1 MVVGESK
8 RFDYTG
14 NIQTIVLE
22 PGKYKL
28 ECYGAQG
35 YAILNGTGGK
45 GSYAQGEIIIR
56 KKETLYICVGG
67 LNTGYNGGE
76 GDVPGGGATHI
87 ARRTGLLKTLVNYKD
102 LVLIVA
108 GGGGGA
114 ERITGGAG
122 GGLTGDSGSGGYDY
136 LTRNGAGGTQ
146 TNGGRGGNTSNYG
159 DGQTGGF
166 GYGGHGNA
174 GDSGPTG
181 GGGWYGG
188 GGVTYAG
195 GAGGGSSY
203 ISHPE
208 LQNASTTTGV
218 RIGNGY
224 AIITLLDDNKRKNSN
239 LYKDSYNQETFD
251 FNKLLEV

>member
-35 YAILNGTGGK
+35 YAILNGTGGE
-45 GSYAQGEIIIR
+45 GDYAQGEIIIR

-108 GGGGGA
+108 AGGGGA
-114 ERITGGAG
+114 ERIT
-122 GGLTGDSGSGGYDY
+122 
-136 LTRNGAGGTQ
+136 
-146 TNGGRGGNTSNYG
+146 
-159 DGQTGGF
+159 
-166 GYGGHGNA
+166 
-174 GDSGPTG
+174 
-181 GGGWYGG
+181 
-188 GGVTYAG
+188 G

-208 LQNASTTTGV
+208 LQNASTTTGI

>member
-14 NIQTIVLE
+14 NI
-22 PGKYKL
+22 
-28 ECYGAQG
+28 
-35 YAILNGTGGK
+35 
-45 GSYAQGEIIIR
+45 
-56 KKETLYICVGG
+56 
-67 LNTGYNGGE
+67 
-76 GDVPGGGATHI
+76 
-87 ARRTGLLKTLVNYKD
+87 
-102 LVLIVA
+102 
-108 GGGGGA
+108 
-114 ERITGGAG
+114 
-122 GGLTGDSGSGGYDY
+122 
-136 LTRNGAGGTQ
+136 Q

-224 AIITLLDDNKRKNSN
+224 TIITLLDDNKRKNSN
-239 LYKDSYNQETFD
+239 LYKDSYPQETFD

>member
-45 GSYAQGEIIIR
+45 GGYAQGEIIIR

-87 ARRTGLLKTLVNYKD
+87 ARSTGLLKTLINYKD

-108 GGGGGA
+108 G
-114 ERITGGAG
+114 
-122 GGLTGDSGSGGYDY
+122 
-136 LTRNGAGGTQ
+136 
-146 TNGGRGGNTSNYG
+146 
-159 DGQTGGF
+159 
-166 GYGGHGNA
+166 
-174 GDSGPTG
+174 
-181 GGGWYGG
+181 GG

>member
-45 GSYAQGEIIIR
+45 
-56 KKETLYICVGG
+56 
-67 LNTGYNGGE
+67 
-76 GDVPGGGATHI
+76 D
-87 ARRTGLLKTLVNYKD
+87 
-102 LVLIVA
+102 
-108 GGGGGA
+108 
-114 ERITGGAG
+114 
-122 GGLTGDSGSGGYDY
+122 
-136 LTRNGAGGTQ
+136 
-146 TNGGRGGNTSNYG
+146 
-159 DGQTGGF
+159 
-166 GYGGHGNA
+166 
-174 GDSGPTG
+174 
-181 GGGWYGG
+181 
-188 GGVTYAG
+188 
-195 GAGGGSSY
+195 
-203 ISHPE
+203 
-208 LQNASTTTGV
+208 
-218 RIGNGY
+218 GY

>member
-45 GSYAQGEIIIR
+45 GGYAQGEIIIR

-108 GGGGGA
+108 GGG
-114 ERITGGAG
+114 
-122 GGLTGDSGSGGYDY
+122 D
-136 LTRNGAGGTQ
+136 
-146 TNGGRGGNTSNYG
+146 
-159 DGQTGGF
+159 
-166 GYGGHGNA
+166 
-174 GDSGPTG
+174 
-181 GGGWYGG
+181 
-188 GGVTYAG
+188 GVTYAG

-203 ISHPE
+203 ISHSE

-218 RIGNGY
+218 RIGNRY